1 MRVVAPDGSQVGVK
15 SIQEALWLADQL
27 GLDLVEVAPAAKP
40 PVTRLMDYGKY
51 KYELSVKE
59 REARKKQTK
68 STVKE
73 ITFKVKIGDNDYRI
87 KKDRAAKFLSH
98 GDKVRVRI
106 WFRGRE
112 ASRPELGRRILD
124 RMSEDLVHVG
134 KIEQD
139 AKQEGR
145 NMTMSFAPLKK
156 AEREA
161 YAAAVAKEEERNRS
175 YAELENEPEDTE
187 IVSVVKQQSDPGEPT
202 EADGGPDDAVADAAT
217 SDAEGEPA
225 TDSPD
230 QSEPEK
236 EN

>member
-1 MRVVAPDGSQVGVK
+1 
-15 SIQEALWLADQL
+15 
-27 GLDLVEVAPAAKP
+27 
-40 PVTRLMDYGKY
+40 MDYGKY
-51 KYELSVKE
+51 KYEQSVKE

-124 RMSEDLVHVG
+124 RMAEDLVHVG

-161 YAAAVAKEEERNRS
+161 YAAAAAREQENLQFSE
-175 YAELENEPEDTE
+175 ELEAESEDTE
-187 IVSVVKQQSDPGEPT
+187 IVSKVGQQTESDGQTP
-202 EADGGPDDAVADAAT
+202 EADGEADRASVDEQD
-217 SDAEGEPA
+217 SDAGGEVVP
-225 TDSPD
+225 DSPD
-230 QSEPEK
+230 QPTPDE